1 MRAKVGILKTPMAMI
16 EFTIPAP
23 KTAVSMMADRIAG
36 NAKVKSDSRMISS
49 SIQPRRAA
57 ATRPSAVPATKP
69 MPTAMIPTVIE
80 LRAPTSS
87 SDTMSR
93 PKGSVPSQWLDE
105 GVCSLAA
112 MSIS

>member
-1 MRAKVGILKTPMAMI
+1 MKWVIANVIRVVGC
-16 EFTIPAP
+16 
-23 KTAVSMMADRIAG
+23 AVVG
-36 NAKVKSDSRMISS
+36 LFCL
-49 SIQPRRAA
+49 
-57 ATRPSAVPATKP
+57 
-69 MPTAMIPTVIE
+69 MIPTVIE